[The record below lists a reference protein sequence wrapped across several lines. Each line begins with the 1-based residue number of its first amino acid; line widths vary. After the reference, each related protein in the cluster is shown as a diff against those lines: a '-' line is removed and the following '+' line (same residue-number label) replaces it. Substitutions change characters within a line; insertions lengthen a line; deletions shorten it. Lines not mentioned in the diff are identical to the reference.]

1 MKIPKDKNQ
10 MTNKSQIT
18 KNERRETEDR
28 KQKHQNAFV
37 WIFSN
42 WDLFGFYNL
51 NFRIYNSAQKSFLK
65 IFHSPIIVSLI
76 PILLFVG
83 CSYSFTGSSVP
94 SHLKS
99 ISIPFCE
106 DRSGSGEPGMADN
119 FTTTLIDHFISD
131 NSLAV
136 TDKSEADALLT
147 CTITSISD
155 APTVIKG
162 GENVSARRITIKAH
176 VVYKDFVKKKTI
188 FDKNFSNYGDY
199 ENTGDIISAKSAA
212 IKAATDLI
220 TEDILLGV
228 VSNW

>member
-1 MKIPKDKNQ
+1 
-10 MTNKSQIT
+10 MTNKFQKP
-18 KNERRETEDR
+18 KNRKRKTGNRKPESNLFFFR
-28 KQKHQNAFV
+28 KQFLV
-37 WIFSN
+37 SVIS
-42 WDLFGFYNL
+42 
-51 NFRIYNSAQKSFLK
+51 SF
-65 IFHSPIIVSLI
+65 IVL
-76 PILLFVG
+76 G

-94 SHLKS
+94 IHLKS

-106 DRSGSGEPGMADN
+106 DRSGSGESGMADN

>member
-1 MKIPKDKNQ
+1 
-10 MTNKSQIT
+10 MTNKFQIT
-18 KNERRETEDR
+18 KDKKRKTGDER
-28 KQKHQNAFV
+28 QKLNNRHSISVWFFGNWNLFV
-37 WIFSN
+37 IYYLRFE
-42 WDLFGFYNL
+42 FYNPTQRT
-51 NFRIYNSAQKSFLK
+51 FAK
-65 IFHSPIIVSLI
+65 IFRTPIIVSLI
-76 PILLFVG
+76 LLLVG

-99 ISIPFCE
+99 IAIPFCT

-119 FTTTLIDHFISD
+119 FTSTLIEHFISD

-136 TDKSEADALLT
+136 TDKSDADSFLE

-176 VVYKDFVKKKTI
+176 VVYKDFVKKKTV
-188 FDKNFSNYGDY
+188 FDKSFSNYGDY
-199 ENTGDIISAKSAA
+199 ENEGDIISARSNA

>member
-1 MKIPKDKNQ
+1 MRNEKRK
-10 MTNKSQIT
+10 MRNK
-18 KNERRETEDR
+18 EWEARRPETGNREQTI
-28 KQKHQNAFV
+28 KGHHNISIWILKYWNLFV
-37 WIFSN
+37 IYYLGFE
-42 WDLFGFYNL
+42 FYNSTKRTFSKL
-51 NFRIYNSAQKSFLK
+51 FR
-65 IFHSPIIVSLI
+65 SPIIVSLI